1 MSIRFQKFV
10 RRVAADSEF
19 KAFKNMLLHSL
30 EQEAQNKYV
39 QYPAFQ
45 KLLQELWEK
54 ISNKGELA
62 KLLLDNYEYI
72 FLTWLTKIFPF
83 RGAALKMSEPA
94 APTAVDFKLNFSYY
108 YSKEEMTAIEAARR
122 AKNIEDDSQ
131 SIARRLFFFT
141 VSAMG
146 HLIALTVDRP
156 FAFQLAQMNG
166 EEKSNGYEINCII
179 SGREQ

>member
-10 RRVAADSEF
+10 RRVAEDSEF

-45 KLLQELWEK
+45 KTLREFWEK

-62 KLLLDNYEYI
+62 KLLLNNYNYI
-72 FLTWLTKIFPF
+72 YTTWLTKIFPF
-83 RGAALKMSEPA
+83 RGATLKMSEPA
-94 APTAVDFKLNFSYY
+94 APTAVDFKLNFSYA
-108 YSKEEMTAIEAARR
+108 YSKAEMAAIDTARK
-122 AKNIEDDSQ
+122 AKNVEDDSP

-146 HLIALTVDRP
+146 HLVAITVERP
-156 FAFQLAQMNG
+156 FAFQLAMMNG
-166 EEKSNGYEINCII
+166 EEKSNGYEIKSII